1 MPAVGRGRKAKAPGD
16 GALRGGTDLDEI
28 QEEELLLMA
37 APFAER
43 EKGRVY
49 ELDVSAPR
57 RVRSGVLDAGA
68 LKRSFAP
75 AAKSSRFGEGGLVAV
90 AEGRLL
96 VGAPRSSSATGGESG
111 EMLGSAFLM
120 GL

>member
-1 MPAVGRGRKAKAPGD
+1 MGSTPMP
-16 GALRGGTDLDEI
+16 
-28 QEEELLLMA
+28 
-37 APFAER
+37 
-43 EKGRVY
+43 

-68 LKRSFAP
+68 LIRSFAP